1 MNVVAAT
8 PLLIMS
14 GASVLALV
22 LGVLPLG
29 PRSRWAPALVAAAGC
44 LATFV
49 MAVVLWGERQVAFD
63 GNVRADRFSMLLVMI
78 VLTATLG
85 VLALAQREPS
95 AVDRRAEWTGLL
107 MLSATG
113 MVLVAT
119 SGDLI
124 TLFLGIELLSV
135 SLYVLCAVEVWRER
149 SLEAG
154 LKYLIIG
161 GIGSAVFVYGLAFL
175 YGVTGSTRL
184 SDIGATLSGASLTGE
199 PLLLV
204 ALVLITAGLAFKASA
219 VPFHMWTPDVYEGA
233 PSPVTAFMA
242 TGTKTAAFAG
252 FMLMFTGAMTGVES
266 DWRTLVAAVA
276 AVTILVG
283 NIAALLQTN
292 VKRLLAYSAIAQAG
306 YLLIGIAVGSI
317 QGAEAV
323 LYYLCA
329 YTAMTLAAFAIVIIR
344 EREVENGD
352 TLAALTGYGRV
363 RPWAGVV
370 MTIAVLSLAGFPP
383 LSGFVGKF
391 LLFGAAVEDGMTWL
405 AIVGAVGSAISLAY
419 YLRIAV
425 VMWSPVP
432 DSEPAGRKLLRM
444 PLAGAGVAVAS
455 TVAVVGLAIFA
466 SPLIRMCRAAA
477 ESLLA
482 P

>member
-1 MNVVAAT
+1 
-8 PLLIMS
+8 
-14 GASVLALV
+14 
-22 LGVLPLG
+22 
-29 PRSRWAPALVAAAGC
+29 
-44 LATFV
+44 
-49 MAVVLWGERQVAFD
+49 
-63 GNVRADRFSMLLVMI
+63 
-78 VLTATLG
+78 
-85 VLALAQREPS
+85 
-95 AVDRRAEWTGLL
+95 
-107 MLSATG
+107 
-113 MVLVAT
+113 
-119 SGDLI
+119 
-124 TLFLGIELLSV
+124 
-135 SLYVLCAVEVWRER
+135 
-149 SLEAG
+149 
-154 LKYLIIG
+154 
-161 GIGSAVFVYGLAFL
+161 
-175 YGVTGSTRL
+175 
-184 SDIGATLSGASLTGE
+184 
-199 PLLLV
+199 
-204 ALVLITAGLAFKASA
+204 
-219 VPFHMWTPDVYEGA
+219 
-233 PSPVTAFMA
+233 MA